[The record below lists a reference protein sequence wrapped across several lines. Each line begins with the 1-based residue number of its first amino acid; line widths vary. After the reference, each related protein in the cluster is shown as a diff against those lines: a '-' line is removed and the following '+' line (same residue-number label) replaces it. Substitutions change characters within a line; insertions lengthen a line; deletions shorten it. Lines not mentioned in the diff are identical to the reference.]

1 MGRYVDSTGGVMA
14 GVNGTVR
21 RQYERVHGWGK
32 WDGKVGSTGGVMAGV
47 NGTVR
52 RQYGRSGGWGK
63 WDGT

>member
-1 MGRYVDSTGGVMA
+1 MGRYVDSTGGVMD

-21 RQYERVHGWGK
+21 RQY
-32 WDGKVGSTGGVMAGV
+32 GSVVAGV

-52 RQYGRSGGWGK
+52 RQYGRSDGWGK

>member
-1 MGRYVDSTGGVMA
+1 MGRYVASKRGV
-14 GVNGTVR
+14 V
-21 RQYERVHGWGK
+21 
-32 WDGKVGSTGGVMAGV
+32 AGV